1 MREELDQLLEEEW
14 AGSLSEA
21 GRARLEAL
29 ALADPALH
37 GRLRSERGLTRLLQR
52 CGPNH
57 APAGLSRAVLAQ
69 LATGSAAGRVQRR
82 ASFWQKLGLPNW
94 TPAFGLGFAATC
106 LLVLGGFYV
115 VQLRQHGSAPA
126 NLVAQGTPAVPSGA
140 ADRELAKALP
150 GDDKRADL
158 DKKLEDSAKSKTARA
173 QGDLKPALP
182 AELKTS
188 TAEPALPPADA
199 SPQPANERAEP
210 VPSPTPAPTTTVEQA
225 VVSQPGASP
234 AANDLQR
241 LPEKMRP
248 KLPAMPSEDAAVDA
262 VAAPAAPPAAPS
274 LAGPAQVEIEMQ
286 LASASAGAAAP
297 AMAQPRGSA
306 KMRVSTQ
313 GFVAS
318 AGAPALPDQVGA
330 AEGGGSTA
338 GVTLK
343 DVEILLT
350 SVGATELNHA
360 PVGGQNAGQWRV
372 TCQLTR
378 AQLRQF
384 TQDLQR
390 ERIQP
395 ATSANALAPNTYVVQ
410 TGHSALNLGTDMTS
424 GQQPVKLTLIVHE

>member
-1 MREELDQLLEEEW
+1 L
-14 AGSLSEA
+14 
-21 GRARLEAL
+21 
-29 ALADPALH
+29 
-37 GRLRSERGLTRLLQR
+37 
-52 CGPNH
+52 
-57 APAGLSRAVLAQ
+57 
-69 LATGSAAGRVQRR
+69 
-82 ASFWQKLGLPNW
+82 
-94 TPAFGLGFAATC
+94 
-106 LLVLGGFYV
+106 
-115 VQLRQHGSAPA
+115 
-126 NLVAQGTPAVPSGA
+126 
-140 ADRELAKALP
+140 
-150 GDDKRADL
+150 
-158 DKKLEDSAKSKTARA
+158 KTAA
-173 QGDLKPALP
+173 A
-182 AELKTS
+182 AES
-188 TAEPALPPADA
+188 ALPPPDA
-199 SPQPANERAEP
+199 TLQPVIERVEP

-234 AANDLQR
+234 TANDVQR

-248 KLPAMPSEDAAVDA
+248 KLPGMPSDEAAVTA

-274 LAGPAQVEIEMQ
+274 FAGPAQVEIEMQ

-297 AMAQPRGSA
+297 VMAQPRGSA

-330 AEGGGSTA
+330 AERGSSTA
-338 GVTLK
+338 GPTLK

-360 PVGGQNAGQWRV
+360 PVGGQSTGQWRV

-384 TQDLQR
+384 TQDLQH

-395 ATSANALAPNTYVVQ
+395 ATSTNALAPNTYVVQ